1 MADLARHAIGV
12 DVVEIALRQSLGEEV
27 PDELV
32 KRQFDRPLAIRFL
45 TASPGPLPVG
55 RVVRVGALDRA
66 RSATGVVQAE
76 VFIEEGEIIRPVR
89 VDADRRGY
97 VIATGP
103 TSVLA
108 LEAAEA
114 AARLIPVDIAVD
126 TGARAG

>member
-1 MADLARHAIGV
+1 
-12 DVVEIALRQSLGEEV
+12 
-27 PDELV
+27 V

-97 VIATGP
+97 VIATAP